1 MSPSKKQTRTQ
12 RAEVLARLR
21 QEQARQERRRRL
33 LLAGAV
39 VAAVLIVVAALVGI
53 GLSTSHDHTAGSGSG
68 SSSASTQVVKTVSSV
83 PASTLDAIGAGSIK
97 AGPSKIS
104 APALSDGGKPEVL
117 YVGAEYCPYCA
128 AQRWPL
134 TVALSR
140 FGTWSHLG
148 QTHSASADVFPDTPT
163 LSFHGAS
170 FDSDYL
176 AFTGVETTSNKPEGG
191 SYAPLDKLTGPEQKL
206 VDTYNRP
213 PYVSGQA
220 GSIPFVDIAGRYV
233 SSGASYSPQLLA
245 GKSHA
250 QVAAALADPSSAIAQ
265 AVDGTADVYTAA
277 LCQVTDQKP
286 AKVCTSQAVTKAAAA
301 LGGK

>member
-12 RAEVLARLR
+12 RAEVLAQLR
-21 QEQARQERRRRL
+21 REEARRERRRRL

-39 VAAVLIVVAALVGI
+39 VAAVLIVVVAVVAI
-53 GLSTSHDHTAGSGSG
+53 GLSTRPSSGSGSA
-68 SSSASTQVVKTVSSV
+68 SSSASTQVAKAVSSV
-83 PASTLDAIGAGSIK
+83 PASTLDTIGAGSIK
-97 AGPSKIS
+97 AGPAKIS
-104 APALSDGGKPEVL
+104 APALTDAGKPQVL

-148 QTHSASADVFPDTPT
+148 QTHSATADVFPDTPT

-170 FDSDYL
+170 LDSQYL
-176 AFTGVETTSNKPEGG
+176 SFTGVETTSNKPQGG
-191 SYAPLDKLTGPEQKL
+191 SYAPLDKLTGAEQKI

-213 PYVSGQA
+213 PYTSGAA
-220 GSIPFVDIAGRYV
+220 GSIPFVDLAGKYV

-250 QVAAALADPSSAIAQ
+250 QVAAALTDPSSAIAQ

-277 LCQVTDQKP
+277 LCRVTGQKP
-286 AKVCTSQAVTKAAAA
+286 ANVCTSQAVTKASAA
-301 LGGK
+301 LGGQ